1 MNLIEMD
8 GFLRGKC
15 LPGDMKVNETNA
27 EYLVRKFASLEQQ
40 LAESQREFRSADAT
54 IENLQMQVEKLAAE
68 NACLK
73 QGIEEVAEAFETG
86 TDRVLA
92 TAVDEAS
99 NLLTPATDAVLKRI
113 QAQGVEMF
121 ASTIKISCTL
131 ENSENFVASLKK
143 SIKNEGEYFAAQLRQ
158 GGAA

>member
-27 EYLVRKFASLEQQ
+27 EYLVRKFAALEQQ
-40 LAESQREFRSADAT
+40 LAESQSK
-54 IENLQMQVEKLAAE
+54 LEKLAAE

-73 QGIEEVAEAFETG
+73 QSIEEVAEAFETG

-92 TAVDEAS
+92 TAVDEAL

-113 QAQGVEMF
+113 QAQGVD
-121 ASTIKISCTL
+121 AACLKISNAIPKCCRDELIGLDAAAT
-131 ENSENFVASLKK
+131 
-143 SIKNEGEYFAAQLRQ
+143 ICGDFAAQLRQ
-158 GGAA
+158 GGAE